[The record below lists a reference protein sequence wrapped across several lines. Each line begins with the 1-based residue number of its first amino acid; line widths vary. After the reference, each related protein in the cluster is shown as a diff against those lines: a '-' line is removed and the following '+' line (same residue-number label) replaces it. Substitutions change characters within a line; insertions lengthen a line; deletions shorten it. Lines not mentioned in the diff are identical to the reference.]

1 MRIEKGSVLRATH
14 NVKVRTGAGS
24 QYDIVAVLQKDA
36 LATALA
42 RPSGS
47 WVKGKVEGWALS
59 SAPGTVYS
67 EPDTRSSVDAKRG
80 VGEWQEVTLTGYI
93 HTAYLAVVDGPQ

>member
-1 MRIEKGSVLRATH
+1 MRIEKGSALRATG
-14 NVKVRTGAGS
+14 NVKVRSGAGT

-42 RPSGS
+42 RPSGQ
-47 WVKGKVEGWALS
+47 WVKCEVIGWALS

-67 EPDTRSSVDAKRG
+67 EPDIRSSVDAKRD
-80 VGEWQEVTLTGYI
+80 VGEWKQVTLTGYI
-93 HTAYLAVVDGPQ
+93 HTAYLAVIDGPQ